1 MYLIGR
7 LAHGAYSNPSS
18 GLSGT
23 FSLSGSQPSVPNPK
37 PEAWFR
43 LRFPESPG
51 LPSGLHSTHKLQ
63 MLRRC
68 LVSSLPGTAPE
79 MQPALNKYLIIECI
93 MFTILQETV
102 VRFRS
107 CMPEELLVPS
117 LRLEERRHT
126 SHFVPGVPSSPCPV
140 DKGVS

>member
-1 MYLIGR
+1 MG
-7 LAHGAYSNPSS
+7 LAATHLQVSVEPSLFQEVSPLSQIPSRRHGSA
-18 GLSGT
+18 
-23 FSLSGSQPSVPNPK
+23 SGSQ
-37 PEAWFR
+37 
-43 LRFPESPG
+43 SPQG
-51 LPSGLHSTHKLQ
+51 YPLASTVRISSTA
-63 MLRRC
+63 LRRC
-68 LVSSLPGTAPE
+68 LVSSLPGTAPQ
-79 MQPALNKYLIIECI
+79 MQPALNKYLIIVCI